1 MPELVSRNTIL
12 VVDDAPINRELLTCI
27 FEGYY
32 DVITAPN
39 GLVGL
44 EKLKENLSEIAAI
57 MLDLNMPVL
66 SGFDFLREYQTDWL
80 FRK

>member
-32 DVITAPN
+32 DVITAPKAIGIDN
-39 GLVGL
+39 
-44 EKLKENLSEIAAI
+44 EIILFIINFLGSSSSSFSDSAI
-57 MLDLNMPVL
+57 SCFN
-66 SGFDFLREYQTDWL
+66 S
-80 FRK
+80 FRFIT